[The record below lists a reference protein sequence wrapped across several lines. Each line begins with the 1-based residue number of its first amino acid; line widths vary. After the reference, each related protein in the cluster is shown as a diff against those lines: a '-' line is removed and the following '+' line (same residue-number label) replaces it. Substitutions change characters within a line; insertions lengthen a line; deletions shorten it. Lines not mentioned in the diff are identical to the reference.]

1 MKTRQTKDQSPS
13 EGIDA
18 FPDAASLAALRA
30 WYEGIPARN
39 AVAQYLAQSKIE
51 GQSARGILGGV
62 RRQLVDLAKRRHR
75 HDLAAV
81 FGHAESDRSTSART
95 VLRAIDQLRASAM
108 RTPLIGDDVGDW
120 LPPPAAT
127 ALKTH
132 GIETLAALT
141 LRIPRRRRWWSAIPR
156 LGATGARQIEA
167 FFVEHP
173 QLTEHAR
180 ALVPVAAH
188 GDIAPWESLV
198 VPAEL
203 DGSRGTFRAPPAT
216 CTLAAND
223 DYQAVN
229 SWLELHEAPAT
240 VRSYRKEAE
249 RLILWAVVERG
260 RALSSLTT
268 EDAVAYRG
276 FLRHPSPR
284 GRWIGP
290 PRPRASAE
298 WRPFAGGLSARST
311 AYSLSVIGAM
321 YRWLIQ
327 QRYLL
332 ANPFAGIKVRGASR
346 AEPLAA
352 ARVFSEGEW
361 SMIQTVAEGL
371 EWAYG
376 WTPGAAQRLR
386 FMLDFAYATGLR
398 LSELVGA
405 SLGQIEVAA
414 QGDRW
419 LHVLGKGSK
428 AGKVALP
435 PLATSAL
442 DRYLVQ
448 RGLPTT
454 PAKWNPN
461 VPLVGGIGADGAT
474 GISATRLWSVLR
486 RFFAQVADLIEVQS
500 PATADKL
507 RRASPHWMRHTHATH
522 ALARGAD
529 LTSVR
534 DNLRHASLS
543 TTSIYLHGDDV
554 KRARQLGD
562 AFASRKA

>member
-1 MKTRQTKDQSPS
+1 MKTRQTQDRAPA

-30 WYEGIPARN
+30 WYEGIPARD
-39 AVAQYLAQSKIE
+39 AVAQYLAQNEIE
-51 GQSARGILGGV
+51 RQSARGILGGI
-62 RRQLVDLAKRRHR
+62 RRRLVELAERKHRR
-75 HDLAAV
+75 DLAAV
-81 FGHAESDRSTSART
+81 IGHAELDRSQAARA
-95 VLRAIDQLRASAM
+95 VLQAIDTLRASSA
-108 RTPLIGDDVGDW
+108 RVPLIGDDVGDW
-120 LPPPAAT
+120 LTPRAAT
-127 ALKTH
+127 ALKAQ

-141 LRIPRRRRWWSAIPR
+141 LRIPRRRRWWVAIPS
-156 LGATGARQIEA
+156 LGATGARHIEA
-167 FFVEHP
+167 FFAEHP
-173 QLTEHAR
+173 KLTERAR
-180 ALVPVAAH
+180 ALVPMDRQADV
-188 GDIAPWESLV
+188 APWESLV
-198 VPAEL
+198 VPADL

-216 CTLAAND
+216 CTLAANN

-229 SWLELHEAPAT
+229 AWLELHESPAT
-240 VRSYRKEAE
+240 QRAYRKEAE

-268 EDAVAYRG
+268 EDAVAYRS

-284 GRWIGP
+284 SRWVGP
-290 PRPRASAE
+290 PRLRTSPE
-298 WRPFAGGLSARST
+298 WRPFAGGLSARSR

-327 QRYLL
+327 QRYTL

-346 AEPLAA
+346 VEPLAA
-352 ARVFSEGEW
+352 ARVFSESEW
-361 SMIQTVAEGL
+361 SMILTVAEGL
-371 EWAYG
+371 EWSYG

-386 FMLDFAYATGLR
+386 FVLDFAYATGLR

-405 SLGQIEVAA
+405 SLGQIEVDA

-419 LHVLGKGSK
+419 LHVLGKGRK

-435 PLATSAL
+435 SLAQSAL

-454 PAKWNPN
+454 PARWSPN
-461 VPLVGGIGADGAT
+461 VRLVGGIGADGTA
-474 GISATRLWSVLR
+474 GISATRLWSVMR
-486 RFFAQVADLIEVQS
+486 RFFAQVAVLVEERS
-500 PATADKL
+500 PATAEKL

-522 ALARGAD
+522 ALARGAE
-529 LTSVR
+529 LTTLR

-562 AFASRKA
+562 AFAARK